1 MPLVGNLRDFSLPD
15 FLYLIDRGYKT
26 GSLLLR
32 RPDDSALL
40 FFDKGKL
47 VYATKQQ
54 RRERLGDLL
63 VRMGKITPQ
72 NLEEALKAQKG
83 TPNLTLGQILVQLG
97 YITRD
102 ELQQDIQAQIEET
115 VYSLFA
121 WPDGEFSFEAGVRLG
136 PDEVMVPVPLGVEN
150 LIMEGVRRVDE
161 WGRIKDHIPNS
172 DVIIRFLDHP
182 SEKVKSINL
191 NPDEW
196 RVFARINGRDSI
208 KEIATRTNLSEFDV
222 SRIIYGFI
230 TAGLVEVTK
239 RRPQPA
245 PGQPEQRMT
254 RAAAAAAA
262 AGPPKKSLVSRIIN
276 RIRGM

>member
-32 RPDDSALL
+32 RADDSALL

-54 RRERLGDLL
+54 RRERLGDML
-63 VRMGKITPQ
+63 VRDAKISAQ
-72 NLEEALKAQKG
+72 HIEQALQFQQRNNG
-83 TPNLTLGQILVQLG
+83 LSLGQILVQMG
-97 YITRD
+97 AIGKD
-102 ELQQDIQAQIEET
+102 ELQTHIQTQIEET

-121 WPDGEFSFEAGVRLG
+121 WPDGEFAFEAGVKLG

-161 WGRIKDHIPNS
+161 WGRIKDSIPNT
-172 DVIIRFLDHP
+172 DMIVRFLDQP
-182 SEKVKSINL
+182 AEKVKSINL
-191 NPDEW
+191 TPDEW
-196 RVFARINGRDSI
+196 RVFARINGRDNI
-208 KEIATRTNLSEFDV
+208 KEIATKTNLSEFDAC
-222 SRIIYGFI
+222 RIIYGFI
-230 TAGLVEVTK
+230 TAGLVDVK
-239 RRPQPA
+239 QKRPQPSA
-245 PGQPEQRMT
+245 GELSE
-254 RAAAAAAA
+254 RAAARQAAQAA
-262 AGPPKKSLVSRIIN
+262 PPKKGLVSRIID